1 MEYLLSLVGKDQ
13 ETITEAIKE
22 LAENSEK
29 VKALE
34 KQNGDLHSEL
44 EESKDEVHY
53 LKNKLNQKYNMLDD
67 LEHELDRN
75 EEKLK
80 DSNKQIESKEYAVK
94 VLEKLISEQVDELN
108 ILRDNNQSMVSQ
120 ISENLMM
127 EKRIGVQ
134 NQVIKD
140 LEYRLNDAEK
150 LDITKEV
157 DELLLEVENLQKEN
171 EEKVKLLEDFEK
183 ENQILQ
189 GNLKLEQEKKHEFQ
203 ESLEKV
209 DDNLSLKEELS
220 MERKIK
226 SKFPC

>member
-1 MEYLLSLVGKDQ
+1 M
-13 ETITEAIKE
+13 
-22 LAENSEK
+22 
-29 VKALE
+29 
-34 KQNGDLHSEL
+34 
-44 EESKDEVHY
+44 
-53 LKNKLNQKYNMLDD
+53 
-67 LEHELDRN
+67 
-75 EEKLK
+75 
-80 DSNKQIESKEYAVK
+80 K
-94 VLEKLISEQVDELN
+94 VLEKLISEQVDEIN

-183 ENQILQ
+183 ENQILKDD
-189 GNLKLEQEKKHEFQ
+189 LKFEKCLLHKQ
-203 ESLEKV
+203 
-209 DDNLSLKEELS
+209 
-220 MERKIK
+220 
-226 SKFPC
+226 

>member
-1 MEYLLSLVGKDQ
+1 MKGRQLNSL
-13 ETITEAIKE
+13 
-22 LAENSEK
+22 EN
-29 VKALE
+29 
-34 KQNGDLHSEL
+34 
-44 EESKDEVHY
+44 
-53 LKNKLNQKYNMLDD
+53 
-67 LEHELDRN
+67 
-75 EEKLK
+75 
-80 DSNKQIESKEYAVK
+80 
-94 VLEKLISEQVDELN
+94 LIREQVDEIN
-108 ILRDNNQSMVSQ
+108 VLRDNNQSMVSQ

-203 ESLEKV
+203 ESLEKL

-226 SKFPC
+226 SKFPCELCGTGFDINNDLQIHFEMNHKKQLGLKRLNEEFVSLETKVLQQKYVLMSSLSNLQEKDLKRKHVCWCL